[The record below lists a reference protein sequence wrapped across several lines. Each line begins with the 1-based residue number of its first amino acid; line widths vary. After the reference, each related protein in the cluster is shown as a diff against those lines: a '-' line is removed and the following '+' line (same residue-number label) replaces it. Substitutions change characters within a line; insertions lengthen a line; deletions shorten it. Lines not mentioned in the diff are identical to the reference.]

1 MKKFVIGL
9 MFLGLASQGF
19 SQEED
24 KEASPEGV
32 LLTGVTVSP
41 VINSEYLA
49 KVQEGVHSSLVLFLE
64 EQVARYNMAKSPIHR
79 IYKEPAEEYKISFRQ
94 ANSRIKAAFDNSGSL
109 LWSSEKYKNI
119 ACPVDVRN
127 TLSTEYRDWKM
138 KSNTYFVH
146 YSKEGELRRVY
157 KIELENGNK
166 KLAVKLN
173 PKGKHFDNA
182 ETSFPF
188 DLVKN

>member
-19 SQEED
+19 TQEED
-24 KEASPEGV
+24 KEASSKGV

-49 KVQEGVHSSLVLFLE
+49 EVQEGVYSSLVLSLE
-64 EQVARYNMAKSPIHR
+64 DQVARFDMAKSPIHR
-79 IYKEPAEEYKISFRQ
+79 IYKVPAKEYKISFRQ
-94 ANSRIKAAFDNSGSL
+94 ANALIKAAFDNSGGL
-109 LWSSEKYKNI
+109 LWSFEKYKNI
-119 ACPVDVRN
+119 ACPENVRN
-127 TLSTEYRDWKM
+127 TLITEYGEWKM

-166 KLAVKLN
+166 KQAIELN
-173 PKGKHFDNA
+173 PEGKHFDNA
-182 ETSFPF
+182 ETSIAF
-188 DLVKN
+188 DLAKN

>member
-19 SQEED
+19 SQKED
-24 KEASPEGV
+24 KEASSKGV

-49 KVQEGVHSSLVLFLE
+49 EVQEGVYSSLVLFLE
-64 EQVARYNMAKSPIHR
+64 EQVARFDMAKSPIYR
-79 IYKEPAEEYKISFRQ
+79 IYKEPAKEYKISFRQ
-94 ANSRIKAAFDNSGSL
+94 ANARIKAAFDNSGSL
-109 LWSSEKYKNI
+109 LWSFEKYKNI
-119 ACPVDVRN
+119 ACPENVRN
-127 TLSTEYRDWKM
+127 TLSTEYREWKM

-166 KLAVKLN
+166 KQAIKLN
-173 PKGKHFDNA
+173 PEGKHFDKA
-182 ETSFPF
+182 ETSIPF
-188 DLVKN
+188 DLVIN